1 MPLSVLSAAA
11 GDKEYGSNG
20 ISDKGGRPAMTHKEI
35 EELVEKAIDR
45 RMGGFAM
52 SAVKWALG
60 IGAVVAAAWII
71 HFFGWR

>member
-1 MPLSVLSAAA
+1 
-11 GDKEYGSNG
+11 
-20 ISDKGGRPAMTHKEI
+20 MTHKEI